1 MVDEEAGTPAATE
14 SAPDLG
20 WHPVGANPKDPG
32 WYPSGVN
39 PNEQA
44 HWDGQ
49 TWTAK
54 RRWTVTGWVEEGAP
68 AAAAASGAG
77 PATPRLSANPYSPP
91 AYSKP
96 KTAPATVSVGLLLIM
111 ASAITLMYGS
121 VGSWI
126 RLTGSVGIVG
136 LHLNVNGTDPGISH
150 LIGVNGWVTFIAGIV
165 LLVFAG
171 LSLTNDDT
179 LLAVLT
185 ALIAGVDPGVRHLR
199 HGPRRPED
207 PAGDHVPG
215 LQHQRG
221 LGPHRGAQ
229 CRRSDHAGVAGAA
242 RLEIVLRGGCRRRA
256 FDSVS
261 LRVGSLTRAAG
272 LPTGAGP
279 RTAGRWPCGSVRSC
293 RSSRWS
299 PCRRGGR

>member
-136 LHLNVNGTDPGISH
+136 LHVNVNGTDPGISH

-185 ALIAGVDPGVRHLR
+185 ALIAGVTLVFAIYDMVRVVQKIQQVTTS
-199 HGPRRPED
+199 
-207 PAGDHVPG
+207 AGSSISVGWG
-215 LQHQRG
+215 LIAV
-221 LGPHRGAQ
+221 L
-229 CRRSDHAGVAGAA
+229 SAA
-242 RLEIVLRGGCRRRA
+242 VLTML
-256 FDSVS
+256 VS
-261 LRVGSLTRAAG
+261 L
-272 LPTGAGP
+272 
-279 RTAGRWPCGSVRSC
+279 VRLA
-293 RSSRWS
+293 SR
-299 PCRRGGR
+299 